1 METIGA
7 IIDRL
12 ATTNQKMFME
22 QEKLYSI
29 KRMSLQEFENTYK
42 NNMKEL
48 YDYFQKCAI
57 LNLQRNAAI
66 DEIDVR
72 LVNMIKDCVSGKE
85 LDNGSN
91 IQLKYKTESV

>member
-29 KRMSLQEFENTYK
+29 KRMSLQEFERT
-42 NNMKEL
+42 L
-48 YDYFQKCAI
+48 
-57 LNLQRNAAI
+57 
-66 DEIDVR
+66 R
-72 LVNMIKDCVSGKE
+72 LFSKMCNIKFTTKRR
-85 LDNGSN
+85 
-91 IQLKYKTESV
+91 YR